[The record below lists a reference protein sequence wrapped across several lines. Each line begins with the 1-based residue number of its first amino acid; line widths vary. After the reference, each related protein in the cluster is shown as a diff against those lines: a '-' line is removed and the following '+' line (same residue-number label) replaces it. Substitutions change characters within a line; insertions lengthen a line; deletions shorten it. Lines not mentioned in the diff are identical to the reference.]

1 MAMPARRASGGIPR
15 RWLPAG
21 WSYLILSIR
30 TTAARGGGG
39 HGLRWEPSSRAPP
52 VRPRSCSA
60 AASFL
65 PPPLRRPPSPPS
77 SPPSPPPPPVGRPA
91 WQADGWELRVRL
103 KLLPPIHR
111 RARHP
116 GRRAR
121 RTMARHLGLLFALLA
136 PAAFAAADAPEYVL
150 ELHDSPD
157 VSLKDVIG
165 VFKEKLGVSEA
176 QSMPLVQRIN
186 EAGSSVV
193 LMGPEVTCQKIA
205 AFFEVHAALRHP
217 RTPRGWQSVSQS
229 VTTTLLAG
237 ST

>member
-15 RWLPAG
+15 RWLRAG

-91 WQADGWELRVRL
+91 SPREVA
-103 KLLPPIHR
+103 PPPSIVTA